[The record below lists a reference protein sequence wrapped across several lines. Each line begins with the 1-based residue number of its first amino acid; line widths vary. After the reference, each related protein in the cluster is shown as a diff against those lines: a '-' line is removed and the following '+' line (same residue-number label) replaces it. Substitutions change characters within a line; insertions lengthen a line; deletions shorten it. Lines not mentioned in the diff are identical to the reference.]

1 MMEQFEKFAEALD
14 SLEAMLSKKDA
25 ENETLRREVGEL
37 KGIIEDR
44 DLEILQLQEDSEKLA
59 AESKAEKEE
68 IGNCL
73 EGLLGRM
80 CKITAQQKENA
91 PAAEE
96 RQ

>member
-44 DLEILQLQEDSEKLA
+44 DLEILQLQEDSENSRPNRRPK
-59 AESKAEKEE
+59 KK
-68 IGNCL
+68 
-73 EGLLGRM
+73 R
-80 CKITAQQKENA
+80 
-91 PAAEE
+91 
-96 RQ
+96 